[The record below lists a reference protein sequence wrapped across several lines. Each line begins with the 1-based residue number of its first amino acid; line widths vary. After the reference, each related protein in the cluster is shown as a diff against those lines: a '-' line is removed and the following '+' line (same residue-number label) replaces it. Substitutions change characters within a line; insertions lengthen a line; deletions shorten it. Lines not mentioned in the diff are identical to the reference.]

1 MGLFGKKKKLFS
13 DEETTN
19 IVEAIKAAEMQT
31 SGELRV
37 FIESRCKYVD
47 ALDRAQQ
54 IFSNLEM
61 EKTEQRN
68 AVLFYMAIKDRQ
80 LAIFADEGIHKAVG
94 TDYWKKAVADAVSNI
109 AEENVVPGVVKAIEQ
124 IGIALKQ
131 YFPYDKEVDRN
142 ELPDDIVFGS

>member
-13 DEETTN
+13 DEETAN

-109 AEENVVPGVVKAIEQ
+109 NDENVVPGVVKAIEQ